1 MKLFFVSLIF
11 VTLLFVIAFSMLHH
25 KERFENEEEK
35 NFEVNLSLLCLI
47 KNETMNLKVFIEHYI
62 KQGVDR
68 FYIVDNGSEDNPLE
82 ILQPY
87 IDNGYVRYFNMPE
100 RYNQPEKYR
109 QIIAQE
115 NLAEKTNWLIIC
127 DADEFF
133 YGVPKKLSV
142 TLKDDFAHADYVQCN
157 WRMFGSS
164 GLKEHPESI
173 LKSIVHR
180 QENLHKE
187 KYIFK
192 PRKITDLNNIAVHE
206 INESLNGVTEND
218 KVRLNH
224 YVIQSLEY
232 YEKIK
237 MKRGDVAHPSADS
250 KHNMDFFN
258 SIDSNAIVLD
268 DTLANMQ

>member
-1 MKLFFVSLIF
+1 
-11 VTLLFVIAFSMLHH
+11 MLHH

>member
-1 MKLFFVSLIF
+1 
-11 VTLLFVIAFSMLHH
+11 MLQHN
-25 KERFENEEEK
+25 ERFENEEEK

-87 IDNGYVRYFNMPE
+87 IDSGYVKYFNMPE

-109 QIIAQE
+109 QIIVQE
-115 NLAEKTNWLIIC
+115 KLKEKTDWLIIC

-142 TLKDDFAHADYVQCN
+142 TLKEDFDFAEMVACN

-180 QENLHKE
+180 QENLHLQ
-187 KYIFK
+187 KYIFR
-192 PRKITDLNNIAVHE
+192 PRKVDDVNNIAVHE
-206 INESLNGVTEND
+206 INQPLNVVGEND
-218 KVRLNH
+218 KIRLNH

-237 MKRGDVAHPSADS
+237 MKRGDVAHPGADT

-258 SIDSNAIVLD
+258 NINGSATFLD